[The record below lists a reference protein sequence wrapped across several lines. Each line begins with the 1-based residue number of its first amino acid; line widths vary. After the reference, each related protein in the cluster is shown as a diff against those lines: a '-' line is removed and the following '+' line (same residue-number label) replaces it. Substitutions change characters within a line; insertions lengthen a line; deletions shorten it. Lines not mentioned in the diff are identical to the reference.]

1 MIADLH
7 CSRDERF
14 VQLVVAHANDWVS
27 CKLKLNNIGVQGK
40 HRKRVQIVQRLVQ
53 LYCWLRI
60 YWLVSF
66 AWRFKNY
73 WWIGVLLANKLSL
86 RHLTKR
92 LNKQRAFSYND
103 NNLVKDYIETLLSL
117 NLEQLK
123 SIVEY
128 KETFLDNSY
137 WKNN

>member
-92 LNKQRAFSYND
+92 LNKQRAFFLQRQQLSKGLYRD
-103 NNLVKDYIETLLSL
+103 ITKLKLGTIEKHRWVQRNLPG
-117 NLEQLK
+117 
-123 SIVEY
+123 
-128 KETFLDNSY
+128 
-137 WKNN
+137 

>member
-27 CKLKLNNIGVQGK
+27 CKLKLNNIGVQRK

-92 LNKQRAFSYND
+92 LNKQRAFFLQRQQLSKGLYRD
-103 NNLVKDYIETLLSL
+103 ITKLKLGTIEKHRWVQRNLPG
-117 NLEQLK
+117 
-123 SIVEY
+123 
-128 KETFLDNSY
+128 
-137 WKNN
+137 